1 MTDDKLGSGVRQTP
15 RQRGL
20 ARDAR
25 GEAPQGPRSGEPRSV
40 EGDTAH
46 PTWKELMEEVVAPDN
61 IARAMKRVLA
71 NKGSPG
77 IDRMTVGDLPEHWRR
92 NEALLREQLLAGTYK
107 PTPVRR
113 VTIPKSGGGERELG
127 IPTVTDRLVQQ
138 AILQVLGPRYDASF
152 SPHSHGFR
160 PGHSAHDAVLEAQ
173 SYIQEGYDWVVDV
186 DLERF
191 FDRVNHDVLMGR
203 LAKKIEDK
211 RMLKILRGFLNAGVM
226 LNGVVIDQDE
236 GTPQGGPLSPLLAN
250 VLLDE
255 IDKLLEARGHRFVR
269 YADDCNVYVRS
280 QRAGERVMATMRKQL
295 SRLRLRINETKSAVD
310 RPWNRQFLGFT
321 FRDRGRQ
328 TRRRVSPRAIEK
340 AKDRIRELT
349 NRNRGASIAIVVREL
364 TTYLKGWLQYF
375 GICEVPSSRRDLD
388 KWIRSR
394 LRLLQVK
401 QWKRGTTAYPR
412 LVAMGVQEPAAI
424 HTAQHLRRWWYA
436 AHSPGMLRGMPP
448 AYFDRLGLP
457 RLTRASS
464 S

>member
-1 MTDDKLGSGVRQTP
+1 MTGDELGNGGRLKP
-15 RQRGL
+15 RQRG
-20 ARDAR
+20 DV
-25 GEAPQGPRSGEPRSV
+25 QSV
-40 EGDTAH
+40 EGEALGLPHGGEPQPANEATAH

-77 IDRMTVGDLPEHWRR
+77 IDRMTVDQLPEHWRR
-92 NEALLREQLLAGTYK
+92 NEGILREQLLAGTYK
-107 PTPVRR
+107 ATPVRR

-127 IPTVTDRLVQQ
+127 IPTVTDRLIQQ

-152 SPHSHGFR
+152 SSHSHGFR
-160 PGHSAHDAVLEAQ
+160 PGHSAHDAVFEAQ
-173 SYIQEGYDWVVDV
+173 SYIQAGYDWVVDV

-203 LAKKIEDK
+203 LAKRIGDK

-269 YADDCNVYVRS
+269 YADDCNIYVRS
-280 QRAGERVMATMRKQL
+280 QRAGERVMAVMQKEV
-295 SRLRLRINETKSAVD
+295 SKLRLRINAAKSAVD
-310 RPWNRQFLGFT
+310 RPWNRRFLGFT
-321 FRDRGRQ
+321 FTRGREP
-328 TRRRVSPRAIEK
+328 RRRVSPRAIEK

-349 NRNRGASIAIVVREL
+349 NRNRGASITTVVKEL
-364 TTYLKGWLQYF
+364 TQYLRGWLQYF
-375 GICEVPSSRRDLD
+375 GICQVPRPRRYLEQ
-388 KWIRSR
+388 WIRGR

-401 QWKRGTTAYPR
+401 QWKRGSTAYLR
-412 LVAMGVQEPAAI
+412 LVALGVQDRLAK
-424 HTAQHLRRWWYA
+424 HTAKRLRRWWHT
-436 AHSPGMLRGMPP
+436 AHSAGLNQAMPA

-457 RLTRASS
+457 RLT
-464 S
+464 

>member
-1 MTDDKLGSGVRQTP
+1 
-15 RQRGL
+15 
-20 ARDAR
+20 
-25 GEAPQGPRSGEPRSV
+25 
-40 EGDTAH
+40 
-46 PTWKELMEEVVAPDN
+46 
-61 IARAMKRVLA
+61 
-71 NKGSPG
+71 
-77 IDRMTVGDLPEHWRR
+77 
-92 NEALLREQLLAGTYK
+92 
-107 PTPVRR
+107 
-113 VTIPKSGGGERELG
+113 
-127 IPTVTDRLVQQ
+127 
-138 AILQVLGPRYDASF
+138 
-152 SPHSHGFR
+152 
-160 PGHSAHDAVLEAQ
+160 VLEAQ

-211 RMLKILRGFLNAGVM
+211 RMLKLLRGFLNAGVM
-226 LNGVVIDQDE
+226 LNGVVIDQEE

-280 QRAGERVMATMRKQL
+280 KRAGERVMATMRKEL
-295 SRLRLRINETKSAVD
+295 AKLRLRINEAKSAVD

-328 TRRRVSPRAIEK
+328 TRRRVSPRAVEK

-349 NRNRGASIAIVVREL
+349 NRNRGASIPRVVNEL
-364 TTYLKGWLQYF
+364 ATYLKGWLQYF
-375 GICEVPSSRRDLD
+375 GICQVPRPRRLLD
-388 KWIRSR
+388 KWILAR

-412 LVAMGVQEPAAI
+412 LVALGAPEPAAI

-436 AHSPGMLRGMPP
+436 AHSPGAHIAMPR
-448 AYFDRLGLP
+448 AYFARLGLP
-457 RLTRASS
+457 QLAPR
-464 S
+464 

>member
-1 MTDDKLGSGVRQTP
+1 VTGDELGKGLRQDL
-15 RQRGL
+15 RQRG
-20 ARDAR
+20 AADQHA
-25 GEAPQGPRSGEPRSV
+25 GEARKDVRRDEPKPAD
-40 EGDTAH
+40 EDAAH
-46 PTWKELMEEVVAPDN
+46 PPWKELMEEVVAPDN

-77 IDRMTVGDLPEHWRR
+77 IDRMTVDQLPDHWRR
-92 NEALLREQLLAGTYK
+92 NEVVLREQLLAGTYK
-107 PTPVRR
+107 ATPVRR
-113 VTIPKSGGGERELG
+113 ATIPKPGGGERELG

-138 AILQVLGPRYDASF
+138 AILQVLGPRYEAGF
-152 SPHSHGFR
+152 SSHSHGFR
-160 PGHSAHDAVLEAQ
+160 PGHSAHDAVKEAQ

-203 LAKKIEDK
+203 LAKRIEDK

-226 LNGVVIDQDE
+226 LNGVVFDQDE

-255 IDKLLEARGHRFVR
+255 LDKLLESRGHRFVR

-280 QRAGERVMATMRKQL
+280 QRAGERVMAVMQKEL
-295 SRLRLRINETKSAVD
+295 AKLRLRINAAKSAVD
-310 RPWNRQFLGFT
+310 RPWNRTFLGFT

-328 TRRRVSPRAIEK
+328 TRRRVSERAIEK

-349 NRNRGASIAIVVREL
+349 NRNRGASIPSVVKEL
-364 TTYLKGWLQYF
+364 TQYLRGWMQYF
-375 GICEVPSSRRDLD
+375 GICEVPRPRQTLEG
-388 KWIRSR
+388 WIRGR

-401 QWKRGTTAYPR
+401 QWKRGTTAYRR
-412 LVAMGVQEPAAI
+412 LVAAGIQVPLAKI
-424 HTAQHLRRWWYA
+424 TAQHVRRWWHT
-436 AHSPGMLRGMPP
+436 AHSAGLNKAMPA

-457 RLTRASS
+457 RLA
-464 S
+464 

>member
-1 MTDDKLGSGVRQTP
+1 VTGDELGKGGRLQS
-15 RQRGL
+15 RQRERSQEVVGET
-20 ARDAR
+20 RDDVRRDESLPAN
-25 GEAPQGPRSGEPRSV
+25 EAA
-40 EGDTAH
+40 AH

-77 IDRMTVGDLPEHWRR
+77 IDRMTVDELPEHWRR
-92 NEALLREQLLAGTYK
+92 HEALLREQLLAGTYK
-107 PTPVRR
+107 ATPVRR

-138 AILQVLGPRYDASF
+138 AILQVLGPRYDAGF
-152 SPHSHGFR
+152 SSHSHGFR
-160 PGHSAHDAVLEAQ
+160 PKRSAHGAVLEAQ
-173 SYIQEGYDWVVDV
+173 GYIQEGYDWVVDV

-211 RMLKILRGFLNAGVM
+211 RMLKILRGLLNAGVM

-269 YADDCNVYVRS
+269 YADDCNIYVQS
-280 QRAGERVMATMRKQL
+280 QRAGERVMAVMQKEL
-295 SRLRLRINETKSAVD
+295 AKLRLRINAAKSAVD
-310 RPWNRQFLGFT
+310 RPWNRRFLGFT
-321 FRDRGRQ
+321 FTRGREP
-328 TRRRVSPRAIEK
+328 RRRVSPRSVEK

-349 NRNRGASIAIVVREL
+349 NRNRGASISTVVKEL
-364 TTYLKGWLQYF
+364 TQYLRGWMQYF
-375 GICEVPSSRRDLD
+375 GICQVPRPRRDLEG
-388 KWIRSR
+388 WIRGR

-401 QWKRGTTAYPR
+401 QWKRGTTAYLR
-412 LVAMGVQEPAAI
+412 LVALGIQAPLAKY
-424 HTAQHLRRWWYA
+424 TAQHLRRWWHT
-436 AHSPGMLRGMPP
+436 AHSAGLNQAMSV

-457 RLTRASS
+457 RLV
-464 S
+464 